1 MPLTFTQV
9 GLPPTL
15 QTMLRDTSRSFY
27 LTLQVLPRRVRPQ
40 IGLAY
45 LLARASDTIA
55 DTELVPVEERLAA
68 LEALRSRILGDRNEP
83 VELGRLAQSQRGRSA
98 IAEKRLLE
106 RLELA
111 AAQLPRLTTA
121 DLEAVR
127 RVLQTITA
135 GQELDLRRFEVSES
149 VPPPPLPPS
158 AEGGPPV
165 IVPKPPPLPV
175 VGKPVAKPL
184 RALATF
190 EELDDYTYRV
200 AGCVGEFWTD
210 LTRRHCFAKHCLN
223 EAAFRADGIAFGKG
237 LQLVNILRDLPRDL
251 QNGRCYLPADRLER
265 LGLRPRDLLAPGSEP
280 KLRPLYREL
289 VELAFRHLEAG
300 WRYTNTIPFG
310 HFRLRLACAWPV
322 LIGVRTLVKLLA
334 GNPLDPRH
342 RIKVNRAEVRRILVG
357 SILRLPAREAW
368 VSQFRRAL
376 E

>member
-1 MPLTFTQV
+1 MPLTITQV

-15 QTMLRDTSRSFY
+15 QTLLRDTSRSFY
-27 LTLQVLPRRVRPQ
+27 LTLQVLPSRVRPQ

-55 DTELVPVEERLAA
+55 DTELVPVEERLVA

-83 VELGRLAQSQRGRSA
+83 VDLGRLALSQRGRSA

-111 AAQLPRLTTA
+111 TAQLPRLTPI
-121 DLEAVR
+121 DLEVVR
-127 RVLQTITA
+127 RVLQTITV
-135 GQELDLRRFEVSES
+135 GQELDLRRFEVIEA
-149 VPPPPLPPS
+149 VPPPSPS
-158 AEGGPPV
+158 AECLPPV
-165 IVPKPPPLPV
+165 IVPTPPPLPV
-175 VGKPVAKPL
+175 VGKRIVKPV

-210 LTRRHCFAKHCLN
+210 LTRRHYFADHRLD

-251 QNGRCYLPADRLER
+251 QNGRCYLPADRLEC
-265 LGLRPRDLLAPGSEP
+265 LGLSPRDLLAPGSEP

-334 GNPLDPRH
+334 ANPLDPRH
-342 RIKVNRAEVRRILVG
+342 RIKVDRAEVRQILAG
-357 SILRLPAREAW
+357 SILRLPSRGAW
-368 VSQFRRAL
+368 VSQFQQAL

>member
-1 MPLTFTQV
+1 MPLTITQV
-9 GLPPTL
+9 GLPPKL
-15 QTMLRDTSRSFY
+15 QTLLRDTSRSFY

-83 VELGRLAQSQRGRSA
+83 VDLGRLAQSQRGRSA

-111 AAQLPRLTTA
+111 TAQLPRLTPA

-127 RVLQTITA
+127 RVLHTITA
-135 GQELDLRRFEVSES
+135 GQELDLRRFEVIES
-149 VPPPPLPPS
+149 APPPPPS
-158 AEGGPPV
+158 AECLPPV
-165 IVPKPPPLPV
+165 IVPTPPPLPV
-175 VGKPVAKPL
+175 VGKRIVKPV
-184 RALATF
+184 RALANF
-190 EELDDYTYRV
+190 EELYDYTYRV

-210 LTRRHCFAKHCLN
+210 LTRRHCFADHRLD

-265 LGLRPRDLLAPGSEP
+265 LGLSPRDLLAPGSEP

-334 GNPLDPRH
+334 ANPLDPRH
-342 RIKVNRAEVRRILVG
+342 RIKVDRAEVRQILVG
-357 SILRLPAREAW
+357 SILRLPARGAW
-368 VSQFRRAL
+368 ASQFQQAL

>member
-1 MPLTFTQV
+1 MPLTITHV
-9 GLPPTL
+9 GLPTSL
-15 QTMLRDTSRSFY
+15 QSLLRDTSRSFY
-27 LTLQVLPRRVRPQ
+27 LTLQVLPGQVRPQ

-68 LEALRSRILGDRNEP
+68 LDALRARILGDRNEP
-83 VELGRLAQSQRGRSA
+83 VELGRLTQSQRGRSA
-98 IAEKRLLE
+98 IAERRLLE

-111 AAQLPRLTTA
+111 TAQLPRLTTA
-121 DLEAVR
+121 DLETVR

-135 GQELDLRRFEVSES
+135 GQELDLRRFEVIETAPPPPPPGADGMPP
-149 VPPPPLPPS
+149 VIAPPPLPRP
-158 AEGGPPV
+158 A
-165 IVPKPPPLPV
+165 
-175 VGKPVAKPL
+175 VGEPVAKPL

-210 LTRRHCFAKHCLN
+210 LMRRHCFANHRSD

-265 LGLRPRDLLAPGSEP
+265 LGLSPRDLLAAGSEP
-280 KLRPLYREL
+280 RLRPLYREL

-342 RIKVNRAEVRRILVG
+342 RIRVDQAEVRQILVG
-357 SILRLPAREAW
+357 SILRLPARGAW
-368 VSQFRRAL
+368 VSQFQRAL